1 MRITIELEPEDID
14 SFRKTLARSRK
25 IARSADETDILDAAK
40 HSLNTLLIGNA
51 PEYVRK
57 RMTGVQRLI
66 LMLEDQAWKLPNP
79 EREAVLETLVY
90 FSDPEDI
97 IPDHLEVI
105 GLLDDAVII
114 ELLLRRQRHVLQAYG
129 DFCAYRESLGLL
141 PMQPAER
148 DAHFERLARRRSA
161 LQLRMRRRLIRER
174 NDERSP
180 KALTHR

>member
-1 MRITIELEPEDID
+1 M
-14 SFRKTLARSRK
+14 
-25 IARSADETDILDAAK
+25 
-40 HSLNTLLIGNA
+40 NTLLIGNA
-51 PEYVRK
+51 LEYVRK

-66 LMLEDQAWKLPNP
+66 LMLEDEGWALPNP

-90 FSDPEDI
+90 FSDPEDL

-129 DFCAYRESLGLL
+129 DFCTYRSTLGPA
-141 PMQPAER
+141 PMEPAAR
-148 DAHFERLARRRSA
+148 DEYLERLARRRAA